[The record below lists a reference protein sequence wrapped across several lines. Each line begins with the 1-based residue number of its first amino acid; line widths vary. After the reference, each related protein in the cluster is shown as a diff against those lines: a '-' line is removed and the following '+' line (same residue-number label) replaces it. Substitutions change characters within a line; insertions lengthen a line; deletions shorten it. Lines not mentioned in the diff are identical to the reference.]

1 MSEHYSIKQF
11 VDKAEETM
19 RESRL
24 ESETLRQ
31 LKPHLEKLLA
41 NPSLPPEAFKPRGDR
56 FAMNL
61 IHMPDD
67 EAFSVIGGVWEP
79 GQTTPIHDHLTWAL
93 VGVYSGEERE
103 ALFRRLDNGSDPKFA
118 KLELASEKVNTRGHV
133 SVLGSAGI
141 HRVDNVSKAP
151 AWSIHVYGRDI
162 GNTERH
168 SYDPVTGEVS
178 KFISGYCNVL
188 RDLRILKTGKR

>member
-1 MSEHYSIKQF
+1 MVLSEHYSIKRF
-11 VDKAEETM
+11 IDEAKDTVTEGK
-19 RESRL
+19 S
-24 ESETLRQ
+24 ESEVLKQ

-41 NPSLPPEAFKPRGDR
+41 NRSLPPEAFKPRDDK

-67 EAFSVIGGVWEP
+67 KSFSVIGGVWSP

-93 VGVYSGEERE
+93 VGVYRGEERE
-103 ALFRRLDNGSDPKFA
+103 SLFRRLDNGSKPKFA
-118 KLELASEKVNTRGHV
+118 KLELVSEKINRKGHV
-133 SVLGSAGI
+133 TTLGSAGI
-141 HRVDNVSKAP
+141 HPSDNITTTP

-178 KFISGYCNVL
+178 KFVSGYCNVL
-188 RDLRILKTGKR
+188 QDPEQY